1 METRLDKEGFESLY
15 GDLQFQN
22 KIIVKQPNTG
32 GGLALLWKN
41 DKVMELINYSPNHIL
56 MKVTEEDGFVWF
68 FTGFYGWPEAQ
79 NKEKSWQLLK
89 HLRSFV
95 NGAWLCAGD
104 FNAILHSTEKLSV
117 RPPNSAEIDAFRSGL
132 DSCNFKDLGFRGY
145 TYTWSN
151 KRPGEAN
158 TKLRLDRA
166 VATMEW
172 QTKFQMSTV
181 SHLPPHASDHLP
193 ILVHV
198 KSVQRHQQKFRK
210 GFKFEEAWLL
220 WEDCGDVVKE
230 AWEMVGGG
238 DSGLASIKE
247 KIKFCGEKLK
257 TWGSSKLEPNEA
269 AMKVLQNR
277 LEVLN
282 SAEVVTDESKVEYLS
297 VSKQLDDLLLKQEIY
312 WAQRSRILWLKHG
325 DKNTKFF
332 HSKASQ
338 RRRKN
343 FIKGIQCTQGNW
355 VDEEEE
361 IAKVA
366 TDYFDN
372 LFCAGTCDQMEEC
385 LNAVP
390 RKVSPDM
397 QGTLSSEFS
406 AEEIKIALFQ
416 MGPTKAPGPDGMNA
430 LFYQRFWHVVGDT
443 VVDAVLDFLNNGHML
458 PDINHTYIVLIPKVK
473 NPEKM
478 SDFRPIS
485 LCNVIY
491 KIISKVLANRLKQ
504 VLPNIISPTQSAF
517 IPGRLITD
525 NVLLA
530 YETLHTMH
538 CRKKGKKGCM
548 ALKLDVSKAYDRV
561 EWPFLKGV
569 MQRLGYPETWI
580 ERVMSCVTTTSF
592 SILVNGKPY
601 VYFSNNTTGR
611 QKQEALEILVVKEVS
626 RFESYLGLP
635 TLVGRA
641 KYHTFSFIKDRVWKK
656 LQGWK
661 GMLLSR
667 AGKEVLIKVVA
678 QSIPTYTMSV
688 FQIPSKLCD
697 ELDALCARFWWGQFG
712 NERKIHWKSWDKLTL
727 SKKDGGMGFRD
738 LRSFNLVMLA
748 KQGWR
753 LLKDTNSLL
762 YQCFKA
768 RYFPRT
774 SILEATESPNCS
786 FVWRSLVAALP
797 VLRTGHCWRVG
808 DGFSINVYRDRWI
821 PNYPTN
827 KPLSSVR
834 VDEEEVL
841 VSSLI
846 NHDLQVW
853 RRDFIMANFNREEG
867 EAICD
872 ILLSRRHVPD
882 SVYWKHSKDGNFT
895 LKSAYKVAKSLLKK
909 EDWAGSSSGGGVSRV
924 WAAIW
929 KLRIPNKMKVF
940 GWRACH
946 DILPTRRNL
955 KKKRVLLDE
964 LCPLCSR
971 VQEST
976 IHALRE
982 CEAAQDIWH
991 GSARALQKCGTGQTD
1006 FITLLEYLLDRME
1019 KTEVELMIVQAW
1031 LIWNQRNR
1039 VVHGGKFMDPGWLN
1053 K

>member
-1 METRLDKEGFESLY
+1 
-15 GDLQFQN
+15 
-22 KIIVKQPNTG
+22 
-32 GGLALLWKN
+32 
-41 DKVMELINYSPNHIL
+41 MELINYSPNHIL
-56 MKVTEEDGFVWF
+56 MKVIEEDGFVWF
-68 FTGFYGWPEAQ
+68 FIGFYGWPEAQ

-132 DSCNFKDLGFRGY
+132 DSCNFEDLGFRGY

-172 QTKFQMSTV
+172 RTKFQISTV
-181 SHLPPHASDHLP
+181 SHLPPHALDHLP

-230 AWEMVGGG
+230 AWELVGGA

-297 VSKQLDDLLLKQEIY
+297 VSKQLDDLLLKKEIY

-397 QGTLSSEFS
+397 QGTLS
-406 AEEIKIALFQ
+406 K
-416 MGPTKAPGPDGMNA
+416 
-430 LFYQRFWHVVGDT
+430 
-443 VVDAVLDFLNNGHML
+443 
-458 PDINHTYIVLIPKVK
+458 
-473 NPEKM
+473 
-478 SDFRPIS
+478 
-485 LCNVIY
+485 
-491 KIISKVLANRLKQ
+491 
-504 VLPNIISPTQSAF
+504 
-517 IPGRLITD
+517 
-525 NVLLA
+525 
-530 YETLHTMH
+530 
-538 CRKKGKKGCM
+538 
-548 ALKLDVSKAYDRV
+548 
-561 EWPFLKGV
+561 
-569 MQRLGYPETWI
+569 
-580 ERVMSCVTTTSF
+580 
-592 SILVNGKPY
+592 
-601 VYFSNNTTGR
+601 
-611 QKQEALEILVVKEVS
+611 
-626 RFESYLGLP
+626 
-635 TLVGRA
+635 
-641 KYHTFSFIKDRVWKK
+641 
-656 LQGWK
+656 
-661 GMLLSR
+661 
-667 AGKEVLIKVVA
+667 
-678 QSIPTYTMSV
+678 
-688 FQIPSKLCD
+688 
-697 ELDALCARFWWGQFG
+697 
-712 NERKIHWKSWDKLTL
+712 
-727 SKKDGGMGFRD
+727 
-738 LRSFNLVMLA
+738 
-748 KQGWR
+748 
-753 LLKDTNSLL
+753 
-762 YQCFKA
+762 
-768 RYFPRT
+768 
-774 SILEATESPNCS
+774 SPNCS

-895 LKSAYKVAKSLLKK
+895 VKSAYKVAKSLLKK

-964 LCPLCSR
+964 LCPVCSR
-971 VQEST
+971 DQEST
-976 IHALRE
+976 IHALWE

-1053 K
+1053 KRAVELLEEYQRSQDSLHADAVQGTTRQVTQNVGTSWQPPPQSVYKLNYDAAMFIDNASSGFGVVIRNFRGEVMAAMTAKGPAVQCSEEAELLACRKAMEFAIDAGFTVLIVEGDSVNAMRSIISVKENQSALGHVIEYVDDSSDIEGIDLGTFGQPIDPPPGFSGNDDEHDNFDDFDDL